1 MSCLSLAAHFLVST
15 FPGSVSGFLRGYL
28 LRGLGLCPCRS
39 LSFLQP
45 SVFGEALL
53 CVGTVTGILAI
64 SWKSNLFIYFQVVT
78 TEQTAAHWHAV
89 AKLASKSLNILNP
102 TFVLFHITNKLIS
115 TGHQLYSVWWIL
127 YICKLK
133 YGKLLALVQFVAA
146 KVVTNSLIVLPEVSG
161 Q

>member
-1 MSCLSLAAHFLVST
+1 MNQCYTGICLLDCHCTYYSDIRHVTVWNLTIYLFILVVAHFLVST
-15 FPGSVSGFLRGYL
+15 FPGSVSVFLRGYL

-39 LSFLQP
+39 LCFLQP

-78 TEQTAAHWHAV
+78 MEQTAAHWHAV
-89 AKLASKSLNILNP
+89 AKLVSKSLNILNP

-115 TGHQLYSVWWIL
+115 MGHRLYAVSWIL
-127 YICKLK
+127 YI
-133 YGKLLALVQFVAA
+133 
-146 KVVTNSLIVLPEVSG
+146 
-161 Q
+161 